1 MAEKVDI
8 NKLIADAKK
17 KAEQAAKTAGFKLG
31 RIVNY
36 QESQGGGD
44 RPLM

>member
-17 KAEQAAKTAGFKLG
+17 KADEARAAAAAAAAEAAKSVQ
-31 RIVNY
+31 RISINL
-36 QESQGGGD
+36 
-44 RPLM
+44 P